1 MTWIAIKMLT
11 GDRAKYLGI
20 VAGITFAALL
30 IAQQASIAIGLLL
43 RTTAHIQDITDADI
57 WVMDPNV
64 QFIDEF
70 KPLTES
76 TLYRVQGVP
85 GVAWAVRIYKGQGR
99 LKLAVGQLDKK
110 KAKYQQSVVLGLD
123 DATMIGAPQKILLG
137 SLADLRKPDA
147 VIIDESGY
155 HYLWPNEPLAV
166 GRELEM
172 NDHRAVIVGIC
183 KASETFQTFPIFYC
197 RYHQAIRYVPQE
209 RRVMSAILVGV
220 EEGADKQEVCQR
232 IMEQTALKPP
242 PVSPPNLGGD
252 TGGGDPPRPG
262 LKALTHEQFVES
274 TLMYFVRR
282 TGIVINFAITISL
295 GFIVGCAVAGQTFY
309 TFTLENLPQF
319 GSLKAMGASN
329 ARIVGMVLTQGLMVG
344 LIGYGL
350 GVGGAALFGQLM
362 TASSRLAFLM
372 PWQVLV
378 GTAAAVAVIV
388 VLSSLVSVYKVLVLE
403 PAVVFR

>member
-20 VAGITFAALL
+20 IAGITFAALL

-64 QFIDEF
+64 QFIDEL
-70 KPLTES
+70 KPLSEND
-76 TLYRVQGVP
+76 LHRVRGVP

-110 KAKYQQSVVLGLD
+110 KAKYQQSIVLGLD
-123 DATMIGAPQKILLG
+123 DATMVGAPREILLG

-155 HYLWPNEPLAV
+155 RYLWPNEPLAV

-197 RYHQAIRYVPQE
+197 LYHQAIRYVPQE
-209 RRVMSAILVGV
+209 RKVMSAILVGA
-220 EEGADKQEVCQR
+220 EEGVSHEEVCRR
-232 IMEQTALKPP
+232 IMAQTALPP
-242 PVSPPNLGGD
+242 LSVPAR
-252 TGGGDPPRPG
+252 GGGKGESDPLRPG
-262 LKALTHEQFVES
+262 LKALTHEQFIRS

-282 TGIVINFAITISL
+282 TGIVVNFGITVSL
-295 GFIVGCAVAGQTFY
+295 GFLVGCAVAGQTFY

-329 ARIVGMVLTQGLMVG
+329 LRIVGMVLTQALMAG

-350 GVGGAALFGQLM
+350 GIGAAALFGEM
-362 TASSRLAFLM
+362 MMASSRLAFYM
-372 PWQVLV
+372 PWQVLA
-378 GTAAAVAVIV
+378 GTAAAVGIIV
-388 VLSSLVSVYKVLVLE
+388 VLSSLVSIYKVLVLE
-403 PAVVFR
+403 PAAVFR

>member
-1 MTWIAIKMLT
+1 MTWIAIQMLM

-30 IAQQASIAIGLLL
+30 IAQQASIALGLLL
-43 RTTAHIQDITDADI
+43 RTTAHIQDIADADI

-70 KPLTES
+70 KPLSENA
-76 TLYRVQGVP
+76 LHRVRGVP
-85 GVAWAVRIYKGQGR
+85 GVAWAVPIYKGKGR

-123 DATMIGAPQKILLG
+123 DATLVGAPRQILLG

-155 HYLWPNEPLAV
+155 RYLWPNEPLAV

-172 NDHRAVIVGIC
+172 NDHRAVVVGIC

-197 RYHQAIRYVPQE
+197 RYRQALRYVPQE
-209 RRVMSAILVGV
+209 RKAMSAILVGV
-220 EEGADKQEVCQR
+220 EQGVSKEDVCRR
-232 IMEQTALKPP
+232 IMEQTALKP
-242 PVSPPNLGGD
+242 LRA
-252 TGGGDPPRPG
+252 GDPPRPG
-262 LKALTHEQFVES
+262 LKALTHEQFIAS

-282 TGIVINFAITISL
+282 TGIVINFGITVSL
-295 GFIVGCAVAGQTFY
+295 GFLVGCAVAGQTFY
-309 TFTLENLPQF
+309 AFTLENLPQF

-329 ARIVGMVLTQGLMVG
+329 LRIVGMVLTQALMAG

-350 GVGGAALFGQLM
+350 GVGVAALFGQIM
-362 TASSRLAFLM
+362 TTSSRLAFYM
-372 PWQVLV
+372 PWHVLV
-378 GTAAAVAVIV
+378 GTGAAVGLIV
-388 VLSSLVSVYKVLVLE
+388 VLASLVSVYKVLVLE
-403 PAVVFR
+403 PAAIFRG

>member
-43 RTTAHIQDITDADI
+43 RTTAHIQDVADADI

-99 LKLAVGQLDKK
+99 LKLAVGQLNKK

-123 DATMIGAPQKILLG
+123 DATMVGAPQEMLLG

-155 HYLWPNEPLAV
+155 RYLWPDEPVAV
-166 GRELEM
+166 GRELSM

-183 KASETFQTFPIFYC
+183 KASETFNTFPIFYC

-209 RRVMSAILVGV
+209 RKVMSAILVGA
-220 EEGADKQEVCQR
+220 EEGVSKEEVCRR
-232 IMEQTALKPP
+232 IMEQTALKPLKP
-242 PVSPPNLGGD
+242 
-252 TGGGDPPRPG
+252 GDPPRPG
-262 LKALTHEQFVES
+262 LKALTHDQFVTS
-274 TLMYFVRR
+274 TLMYYVRR
-282 TGIVINFAITISL
+282 TGIVINFAITVSL
-295 GFIVGCAVAGQTFY
+295 GFLVGCTVAGQTFY

-329 ARIVGMVLTQGLMVG
+329 ARIVGMVLTQGLTVG

-350 GVGGAALFGQLM
+350 GVGGAALFGKVM
-362 TASSRLAFLM
+362 MASSRLAFLM
-372 PWQVLV
+372 PWQVLA

-388 VLSSLVSVYKVLVLE
+388 VLASLVSVYKVLVLE
-403 PAVVFR
+403 PAAVFR

>member
-43 RTTAHIQDITDADI
+43 RTTAHIQDVADADI

-70 KPLTES
+70 KPLTEND
-76 TLYRVQGVP
+76 LYRVQGVP
-85 GVAWAVRIYKGQGR
+85 GVAWAVRVYKGQGR

-123 DATMIGAPQKILLG
+123 DATMVGAPRQILLG

-155 HYLWPNEPLAV
+155 RYLWPDEPLAV

-209 RRVMSAILVGV
+209 RKVMSAILVGV
-220 EEGADKQEVCQR
+220 QEGVSKDEVCQR
-232 IMEQTALKPP
+232 ITEQTALKPLKP
-242 PVSPPNLGGD
+242 
-252 TGGGDPPRPG
+252 GDPPRPG
-262 LKALTHEQFVES
+262 LKALTHDQFVES

-282 TGIVINFAITISL
+282 TGIVVNFGITVSL

-329 ARIVGMVLTQGLMVG
+329 LRIVGMVLMQALMAG
-344 LIGYGL
+344 LIGYSL
-350 GVGGAALFGQLM
+350 GVGGAALFGKVM

-378 GTAAAVAVIV
+378 GTAAAVGVIV

-403 PAVVFR
+403 PAAVFRG

>member
-20 VAGITFAALL
+20 VAGITFASLL

-43 RTTAHIQDITDADI
+43 RTTAHIQDIPDADI

-123 DATMIGAPQKILLG
+123 DATMTGAPQRIILG

-155 HYLWPNEPLAV
+155 HYLWPDEPLAV

-220 EEGADKQEVCQR
+220 EHGADKQEVCQR
-232 IMEQTALKPP
+232 IMEQTALKP
-242 PVSPPNLGGD
+242 LKA
-252 TGGGDPPRPG
+252 GDPPRPG

-329 ARIVGMVLTQGLMVG
+329 VRIVGMVLTQGLMVG

-372 PWQVLV
+372 PWQVLA

-403 PAVVFR
+403 PAAVFR

>member
-1 MTWIAIKMLT
+1 MTWIAVKMLM

-20 VAGITFAALL
+20 VSGITFAALL

-43 RTTAHIQDITDADI
+43 RTTAHIQDIADADI

-70 KPLTES
+70 KPLSEKD
-76 TLYRVQGVP
+76 LYRVQGVP

-123 DATMIGAPQKILLG
+123 DATMVGAPRTILLG

-155 HYLWPNEPLAV
+155 RYLWPNEPLAV

-172 NDHRAVIVGIC
+172 NDHRAVVVGIC

-197 RYHQAIRYVPQE
+197 CYHQAIRYVPQE
-209 RRVMSAILVGV
+209 RKVMSAILVGA
-220 EEGADKQEVCQR
+220 EESVSKEEVCRR
-232 IMEQTALKPP
+232 IMEQTALKPLRP
-242 PVSPPNLGGD
+242 E
-252 TGGGDPPRPG
+252 DPPRPG
-262 LKALTHEQFVES
+262 LKALTHEQFITS

-282 TGIVINFAITISL
+282 TGIVVNFAITVSL
-295 GFIVGCAVAGQTFY
+295 GFFVGCAVAGQTFY

-319 GSLKAMGASN
+319 GSLKAMGAGN
-329 ARIVGMVLTQGLMVG
+329 LRIVGMVLFQALTAGT
-344 LIGYGL
+344 IGYGL
-350 GVGGAALFGQLM
+350 GVGAAALFGQIM
-362 TASSRLAFLM
+362 SVSSRLAFYM
-372 PWQVLV
+372 SWQVLA
-378 GTAAAVAVIV
+378 GTAAAVGVIV

-403 PAVVFR
+403 PATVFRG